1 MGSRELIVN
10 ILRNQESRSEVQ
22 VDWVSQNL
30 EASLN
35 LAMSGSPEDSQ
46 KIAELNINELKTI
59 HINLKLRL
67 LKTGSKWKFFIDRN
81 F

>member
-10 ILRNQESRSEVQ
+10 ILWNQESRIEVQ
-22 VDWVSQNL
+22 VDWVSQNV

-35 LAMSGSPEDSQ
+35 LAMSGSLRDSQ

-59 HINLKLRL
+59 YINLKLRL
-67 LKTGSKWKFFIDRN
+67 
-81 F
+81 

>member
-10 ILRNQESRSEVQ
+10 ILWNQESRIEVQ

-35 LAMSGSPEDSQ
+35 LAMSGSLKDSQ
-46 KIAELNINELKTI
+46 KIAELNINELTMYMK
-59 HINLKLRL
+59 
-67 LKTGSKWKFFIDRN
+67 
-81 F
+81 

>member
-10 ILRNQESRSEVQ
+10 ILWNQESRIEVQ
-22 VDWVSQNL
+22 VDWVSQNI

-35 LAMSGSPEDSQ
+35 LAMSGSLKDSQ

-59 HINLKLRL
+59 YINLKLRL
-67 LKTGSKWKFFIDRN
+67 
-81 F
+81 

>member
-10 ILRNQESRSEVQ
+10 ILWNQEYRIEVQ

-35 LAMSGSPEDSQ
+35 LAMSGSLKDSQ

-67 LKTGSKWKFFIDRN
+67 
-81 F
+81 

>member
-10 ILRNQESRSEVQ
+10 ILWNQESRIEVQ
-22 VDWVSQNL
+22 VDWVSQNI

-35 LAMSGSPEDSQ
+35 LAMSGSLKDSQ

-59 HINLKLRL
+59 YINLKLRH
-67 LKTGSKWKFFIDRN
+67 
-81 F
+81 

>member
-10 ILRNQESRSEVQ
+10 ILWNQESRIEVQ
-22 VDWVSQNL
+22 VDWVSQNV

-35 LAMSGSPEDSQ
+35 LAMSGSLKDSQ

-59 HINLKLRL
+59 YINLKLRL
-67 LKTGSKWKFFIDRN
+67 
-81 F
+81 

>member
-10 ILRNQESRSEVQ
+10 ILWNQESRIEVQ

-35 LAMSGSPEDSQ
+35 LAMSGSLKDSQ

-59 HINLKLRL
+59 YINLKLRL
-67 LKTGSKWKFFIDRN
+67 
-81 F
+81 